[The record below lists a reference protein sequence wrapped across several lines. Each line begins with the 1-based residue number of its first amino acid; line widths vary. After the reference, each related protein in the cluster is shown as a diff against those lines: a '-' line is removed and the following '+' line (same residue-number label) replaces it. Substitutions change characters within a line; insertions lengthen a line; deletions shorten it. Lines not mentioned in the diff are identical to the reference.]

1 MVNLQAPTPRL
12 ARRWRLFDLL
22 GGAYA
27 ATCAVAAA
35 AATVVIHA
43 TAGPPW
49 ADLVYRLAA
58 CCALAA
64 ALWASWGTHIQIPA
78 LRSFHEQ
85 LHGYRDLVVAVRVF
99 YAVAAIAGALAAL
112 WALTSGGAPHAVAN
126 IAGSA
131 IMSTIPFAVV
141 CTSRRLRVT
150 VPAEDLW
157 QFGVLGVGW
166 IGRTVAERRAR
177 VTTNSTPLVNSR
189 LHSEASHPPLPA
201 NPARIEQ

>member
-1 MVNLQAPTPRL
+1 MVNIQAPTPRP

-27 ATCAVAAA
+27 ATCAGAAA
-35 AATVVIHA
+35 AATVVLHA
-43 TAGPPW
+43 TAGPLW
-49 ADLVYRLAA
+49 ADLVYRLVA
-58 CCALAA
+58 CGALVT

-85 LHGYRDLVVAVRVF
+85 LHGYRELVVAVRVF
-99 YAVAAIAGALAAL
+99 YAMAAIAGALAAL

-141 CTSRRLRVT
+141 CTSRRLRAT

-157 QFGVLGVGW
+157 QFRVLGIGW
-166 IGRTVAERRAR
+166 IERTLAEQRSID
-177 VTTNSTPLVNSR
+177 TTNTTPLVNSR
-189 LHSEASHPPLPA
+189 LHSETSQAPLPA
-201 NPARIEQ
+201 NTGRTEQ